1 MSNITRRDF
10 TRAASAVT
18 ALSYSRIQGANNR
31 LQLGYI
37 GVGNRGTQVHEGF
50 LEHGDQVTVAL
61 CDLREEYM
69 EHNAKI
75 SRATPK
81 KFKDYKKLLEEKDVE
96 AVVIATPD
104 HWHALQ
110 FIDSCNAGKDVYVE
124 KPLSLTVSEGRRM
137 VEVAGQTKRVTQ
149 VGIHRRSGKFL
160 KEAVDYVQSGALGHI
175 TVAKGWHLQNEWPNG
190 IGNVPDGKPM
200 NESEW
205 DQWLGPAPKVPF
217 NMNRMYYRFRWF
229 YNYSGGQ
236 VTNFGVHYMDML
248 RWALGKEAPKA
259 VTVMGGKYA
268 VKDNREIPDTLEAL
282 WDFDGTMVVFSQY
295 NANSAPG
302 NIQTADMEIRGTKG
316 TMYLH
321 SNRWEVVPEKNTE
334 ELVPARTPVDRD
346 TEKSYRPSMKV
357 AMEPKSVKGSA
368 DTAFH
373 ARNFLD
379 CVKSRAKCNCD
390 ILDGHRSTAATLIAN
405 IALKTKSYLEWDGK
419 AEKFTN
425 NPAANKLLSYQYR
438 APYKLG

>member
-1 MSNITRRDF
+1 MSDITRRDF
-10 TRAASAVT
+10 TRAVSAVT

-50 LEHGDQVTVAL
+50 LEHGDQVTVAI

-69 EHNAKI
+69 DHNAKI

-81 KFKDYKKLLEEKDVE
+81 KYHDYKKLLEDKDVE

-104 HWHALQ
+104 HWHALM
-110 FIDSCNAGKDVYVE
+110 FIDACHAGKDVYVE
-124 KPLSLTVSEGRRM
+124 KPLSLTVAEGRRM
-137 VEVAGQTKRVTQ
+137 VDVAAQTKRVTQ

-160 KEAVDYVQSGALGHI
+160 KEAVDFIQSGELGTV
-175 TVAKGWHLQNEWPNG
+175 TVAKGFHLQNEWPNG
-190 IGNVPDGKPM
+190 IGNLPDAKPM
-200 NESEW
+200 NEAEW
-205 DQWLGPAPKVPF
+205 DQWLGPAPKVAYNP
-217 NMNRMYYRFRWF
+217 NRTYYRFRWF

-248 RWALGKEAPKA
+248 RWALGKEAPKG

-282 WDFDGTMVVFSQY
+282 WDFDGVMMVFSQY
-295 NANSAPG
+295 NANAAGG
-302 NIQTADMEIRGTKG
+302 NAQNSEMEIRGTKG

-321 SNRWEVVPEKNTE
+321 GNRWEVVPEKTTNV
-334 ELVPARTPVDRD
+334 LVPARTPVDRE
-346 TEKSYRPSMKV
+346 TEKGYRPSMKV
-357 AMEPKSVKGSA
+357 AMEPKVVKGSA

-373 ARNFLD
+373 ARNFID

-405 IALKTKSYLEWDGK
+405 ISLKTKSYLEWDAK
-419 AEKFTN
+419 TEKFTN
-425 NPAANKLLSYQYR
+425 NAAANKMLSYQYR
-438 APYKLG
+438 APYKLS